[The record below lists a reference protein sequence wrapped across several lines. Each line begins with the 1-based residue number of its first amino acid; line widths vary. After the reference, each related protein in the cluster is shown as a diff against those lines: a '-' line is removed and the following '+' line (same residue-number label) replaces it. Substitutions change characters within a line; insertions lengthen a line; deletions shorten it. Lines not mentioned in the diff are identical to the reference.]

1 MTAIAIIG
9 GSGLARLEN
18 LEISSRKAIHT
29 PYGDPSSEIVFGNLK
44 GREVVFL
51 PRHGV
56 EHNIPPH
63 AINYRAN
70 IWAIKQTGATHII
83 AVNAVGAIADL
94 EVGSLAF
101 PNQIIDYTYGR
112 EHTFFGAEH
121 QHQQVTHV
129 DFSHPYC
136 ESLREALIAG
146 AERASLSVP
155 AQITYAA
162 TQGPRFETAAEI
174 ARLQRDGAHVVGM
187 TGMPE
192 ASLARELGQ
201 CYAAIAVVVNPAAG
215 KTTGEISLEEI
226 EQNLEV
232 GVAKVRALLEQ
243 VILMIDGT

>member
-1 MTAIAIIG
+1 MTVIAIIG
-9 GSGLARLEN
+9 GSGLTQLED
-18 LEISSRKAIHT
+18 LEISNREAIHT
-29 PYGDPSSEIVFGNLK
+29 PYGDPSSEMVFGNLK
-44 GREVVFL
+44 GREVIFL

-56 EHNIPPH
+56 DHTIPPH

-70 IWAIKQTGATHII
+70 IWAVKQTGATHII

-121 QHQQVTHV
+121 RQVTHV
-129 DFSHPYC
+129 DFSDPYC
-136 ESLREALIAG
+136 ESLREVLIAG
-146 AERASLSVP
+146 AAQASLSVP

-174 ARLQRDGAHVVGM
+174 ARLERDGAHVVGM

-192 ASLARELGQ
+192 TGLARELGL
-201 CYAAIAVVVNPAAG
+201 CYAAIAVIVNPAAG
-215 KTTGEISLEEI
+215 KTTAEISLEEI
-226 EQNLEV
+226 EQNLDI

-243 VILMIDGT
+243 VIPMIDGA

>member
-9 GSGLARLEN
+9 GSGLTQLEN
-18 LEISSRKAIHT
+18 LEVSSREAIHT
-29 PYGDPSSEIVFGNLK
+29 PYGDPSSELVFGNLK

-56 EHNIPPH
+56 EHAIPPH

-112 EHTFFGAEH
+112 EHTFFGAEYR
-121 QHQQVTHV
+121 QVTHV
-129 DFSHPYC
+129 DFSDPYC

-146 AERASLSVP
+146 AAQASLSVP

-174 ARLQRDGAHVVGM
+174 ARLERDGAHVVGM

-192 ASLARELGQ
+192 AGLARELGL
-201 CYAAIAVVVNPAAG
+201 CYAAIAVIVNPAAG

-226 EQNLEV
+226 EQNLDISV
-232 GVAKVRALLEQ
+232 SKVRVLLEQ
-243 VILMIDGT
+243 VIPRIDGA

>member
-9 GSGLARLEN
+9 GSGLTQLEN
-18 LEISSRKAIHT
+18 LEVSSHEAIHT
-29 PYGDPSSEIVFGNLK
+29 PYGDPSSEIVFGDLK

-56 EHNIPPH
+56 AHTIAPH

-101 PNQIIDYTYGR
+101 PNQIIDYTYAR
-112 EHTFFGAEH
+112 EHTFYGAE
-121 QHQQVTHV
+121 HQQVTHV

-136 ESLREALIAG
+136 ESLREAFVGG

-155 AQITYAA
+155 TRITYAA

-174 ARLQRDGAHVVGM
+174 ARLERDGAHVVGM

-192 ASLARELGQ
+192 AGLARELGL
-201 CYAAIAVVVNPAAG
+201 CYAAIAVIVNPAAG

-226 EQNLEV
+226 EQNLGV
-232 GVAKVRALLEQ
+232 GIAKVRALLEQ
-243 VILMIDGT
+243 VIPMIDGT

>member
-9 GSGLARLEN
+9 GSGLTQLEN
-18 LEISSRKAIHT
+18 LEVSSHEAIHT

-56 EHNIPPH
+56 AHTIAPH

-101 PNQIIDYTYGR
+101 PNQIIDYTYAR
-112 EHTFFGAEH
+112 EHTFFGAED
-121 QHQQVTHV
+121 QQVTHV

-136 ESLREALIAG
+136 ESLREAFVSG

-155 AQITYAA
+155 TRITYAA

-174 ARLQRDGAHVVGM
+174 ARLERDGAHVVGM

-192 ASLARELGQ
+192 AGLARELGL
-201 CYAAIAVVVNPAAG
+201 CYAAIAVIVNPAAG

-232 GVAKVRALLEQ
+232 GIAKVRALLEQ
-243 VILMIDGT
+243 VIPMIDGT

>member
-1 MTAIAIIG
+1 MTVIAIIG
-9 GSGLARLEN
+9 GSGLTQLEN
-18 LEISSRKAIHT
+18 LQISNREAIHT
-29 PYGDPSSEIVFGNLK
+29 PYGDPSSEMVFGNLK
-44 GREVVFL
+44 GREVIFL

-56 EHNIPPH
+56 DHTIPPH

-70 IWAIKQTGATHII
+70 VWAIKQTGATHII

-121 QHQQVTHV
+121 RQVTHV
-129 DFSHPYC
+129 DFSDPYC

-146 AERASLSVP
+146 AAQVSLSVP

-174 ARLQRDGAHVVGM
+174 ARLERDGAHVVGM

-192 ASLARELGQ
+192 AGLAREFGL
-201 CYAAIAVVVNPAAG
+201 CYAAIAVIVNPAAG
-215 KTTGEISLEEI
+215 KTTAEISLEEI
-226 EQNLEV
+226 EQNLDI

-243 VILMIDGT
+243 VIPMIDGA

>member
-1 MTAIAIIG
+1 MTAVAIIG
-9 GSGLARLEN
+9 GSGLTQLEN
-18 LEISSRKAIHT
+18 LEVSGRETIHT

-44 GREVVFL
+44 GREAVFL

-56 EHNIPPH
+56 EHTIPPH
-63 AINYRAN
+63 VINYRAN
-70 IWAIKQTGATHII
+70 IWAIKQTGAMHII

-94 EVGSLAF
+94 DVGSLAF
-101 PNQIIDYTYGR
+101 PNQVIDYTYGR

-121 QHQQVTHV
+121 QQFTHV
-129 DFSHPYC
+129 DFSDPYC

-174 ARLQRDGAHVVGM
+174 ARLERDGAHVVGM

-192 ASLARELGQ
+192 AGLARELGL
-201 CYAAIAVVVNPAAG
+201 CYAAIAVIVNPAAG
-215 KTTGEISLEEI
+215 KTTGEISLKEI
-226 EQNLEV
+226 EQNLDI
-232 GVAKVRALLEQ
+232 GVAKVRALLEEA
-243 VILMIDGT
+243 IPMIAEGEV

>member
-1 MTAIAIIG
+1 MTVIAIIG
-9 GSGLARLEN
+9 GSGLTQLED
-18 LEISSRKAIHT
+18 LEISNREAIHT
-29 PYGDPSSEIVFGNLK
+29 PYGDPSSEMVFGNLK
-44 GREVVFL
+44 GREVIFL

-56 EHNIPPH
+56 DHTIPPH

-70 IWAIKQTGATHII
+70 IWAVKQTGATHII

-121 QHQQVTHV
+121 QQVTHV
-129 DFSHPYC
+129 DFSDPYC

-146 AERASLSVP
+146 AAQASLSVP
-155 AQITYAA
+155 AQITYAT
-162 TQGPRFETAAEI
+162 TQGPRFETTAEI
-174 ARLQRDGAHVVGM
+174 ARLERDGAHVVGM

-192 ASLARELGQ
+192 AGLARELGL
-201 CYAAIAVVVNPAAG
+201 CYAAIAVIVNPAAG
-215 KTTGEISLEEI
+215 KTTAEISLEEI
-226 EQNLEV
+226 EQNLDI

-243 VILMIDGT
+243 VIPMIDGA